1 LLDWPEIVLRLGV
14 ATLTGCAIGLNRDL
28 QGKSIGLKTMGL
40 VGLSTALVVLLAMN
54 SAEPVLSDSAGRVI
68 QGILTG
74 IGFLGAGVIVRE
86 RHHFRVRGLTSAA
99 CTFLAACIGIACG
112 AGHWRAVVT
121 AVVMAFGLLI
131 LGRKL
136 EEFMHRAL
144 GGGREPEEDRRPP
157 PHD

>member
-1 LLDWPEIVLRLGV
+1 
-14 ATLTGCAIGLNRDL
+14 
-28 QGKSIGLKTMGL
+28 
-40 VGLSTALVVLLAMN
+40 
-54 SAEPVLSDSAGRVI
+54 
-68 QGILTG
+68 
-74 IGFLGAGVIVRE
+74 VIVRE

-112 AGHWRAVVT
+112 AGYWRAVVT

-144 GGGREPEEDRRPP
+144 GVGREPDEDRGPP